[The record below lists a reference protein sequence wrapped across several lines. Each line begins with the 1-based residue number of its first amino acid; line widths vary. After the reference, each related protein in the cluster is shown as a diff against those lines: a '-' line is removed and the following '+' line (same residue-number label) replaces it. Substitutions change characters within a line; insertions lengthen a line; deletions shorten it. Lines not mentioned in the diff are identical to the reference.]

1 MYVESRR
8 DGSGR
13 RRAAHRVSA
22 SSSSYP
28 WQVGL
33 SAALWAV
40 LGIVL
45 IAGGTG
51 VGSSSADPEQVEHIT
66 GSLGADTVA
75 STVQQGPGVMWVIV
89 GAAICIFA
97 ALLSF
102 GLGWTRYVLMGIGA
116 SAVVVLALSAA
127 WESLVA
133 MAVLGVASVLLL
145 APRAHRYLS

>member
-1 MYVESRR
+1 M
-8 DGSGR
+8 
-13 RRAAHRVSA
+13 
-22 SSSSYP
+22 
-28 WQVGL
+28 
-33 SAALWAV
+33 
-40 LGIVL
+40 
-45 IAGGTG
+45 
-51 VGSSSADPEQVEHIT
+51 
-66 GSLGADTVA
+66 
-75 STVQQGPGVMWVIV
+75 IV